1 MNKVLLSILACAC
14 VAFAAGTAQAAGS
27 AAAGKTKAEGCAD
40 CHGEDGTGD
49 AKNPPIAGFAVDKF
63 TKAMTEYQNGTRT
76 KSPKMAKEA
85 KALNAQDVADMAA
98 YFATLKP

>member
-1 MNKVLLSILACAC
+1 MNRVCLSILAGAC
-14 VAFAAGTAQAAGS
+14 MAFAMGS
-27 AAAGKTKAEGCAD
+27 AQAAGKTKGESCAD

-49 AKNPPIAGFAVDKF
+49 AKNPSIAGMPVEKF

-85 KALNAQDVADMAA
+85 KALNAQDVADLAA

>member
-1 MNKVLLSILACAC
+1 MNKVCLSILAGAC
-14 VAFAAGTAQAAGS
+14 MAFAMGSAQAAGNV
-27 AAAGKTKAEGCAD
+27 AAGKTKAEGCAD
-40 CHGEDGTGD
+40 CHGEDGAGD
-49 AKNPPIAGFAVDKF
+49 AKNPALAGMPVEKF

-85 KALNAQDVADMAA
+85 KALNAQDVADLAA